1 MKRLTILIAWLL
13 LLVPT
18 LVIGSIALRLLMKEQ
33 AQIGRAARAA
43 AMEHAEAVAQSIDI
57 AVTDVQDG
65 LQDRLA
71 GMPEEPRALEEE
83 LELWRRTNPLVRNVF
98 VYRDGVGLLFPEPDR
113 PSTED
118 EAKFLERFDAL
129 FAGRIAWDTPALDDR
144 GEIQIA
150 RPERVDH
157 TAQANQ
163 QPPSPNTQNLKTRYS
178 NSRKELWQLAQSEG
192 KQQAAGAYDGR
203 GDIQSPVE
211 TTGGW
216 VPWIYENQVS
226 MLGWIERGG
235 VRHGLELEVMV
246 LLARLL
252 NTIPDPA
259 YEDGVFA
266 LLDGKGR
273 IMHQRGAAMI
283 DADTPRLVSVQI
295 GETLPHWQ
303 ISIFDPTGGSG
314 IAEGG
319 AFQIVSALLVATFVA
334 AILLGG
340 SLLLWQANRNLLDA
354 QRKTTFV
361 SNVSHELKTP
371 LTSIRMYAELL
382 GEGRV
387 AEEEKKAKYLHVII
401 EESRR
406 LTRLVNNVLDFSRLE
421 QGRKSYSFEELD
433 LALLMK
439 DLVEMQQVRFREA
452 GIEINCS
459 VPDQPIPVVAD
470 RDAMEQVVLN
480 LLDNALKYAGKG
492 GNIDFDL
499 TEMNRK
505 VEIRISDRGSG
516 VPAAHRE
523 RIFEKFHRVDDS
535 LTARQPGS
543 GLGLSIARRILRDHG
558 GDLTFRPREGGGA
571 VFTVSLNGKTTQIGV
586 PS

>member
-18 LVIGSIALRLLMKEQ
+18 LVIGGIALRLLMKEQ
-33 AQIGRAARAA
+33 EEIGRAARAA

-65 LQDRLA
+65 LQERLA
-71 GMPEEPRALEEE
+71 AMPADPRALEEE
-83 LELWRRTNPLVRNVF
+83 LESWRRTNPLVRNVF
-98 VYRDGVGLLFPEPDR
+98 VYRDGDGLLLPEPGR
-113 PSTED
+113 PSTDD
-118 EAKFLERFDAL
+118 EARFLERFDAL
-129 FAGRIAWDTPALDDR
+129 FSGRVAWGTPELDAVERGRVASPGNGYAG
-144 GEIQIA
+144 
-150 RPERVDH
+150 
-157 TAQANQ
+157 AQAAAMQ
-163 QPPSPNTQNLKTRYS
+163 DSPGRKSRPSQ
-178 NSRKELWQLAQSEG
+178 SRKELWQLTQSRG
-192 KQQAAGAYDGR
+192 PQSAAG
-203 GDIQSPVE
+203 DIRTPAE
-211 TTGGW
+211 TTGEW

-226 MLGWIERGG
+226 MLGWIEREGT
-235 VRHGLELEVMV
+235 RHGLELEVMV

-252 NTIPDPA
+252 DTIPDPA

-266 LLDGKGR
+266 LLDGKGQ
-273 IMHQRGAAMI
+273 IMHQRGASI
-283 DADTPRLVSVQI
+283 IEEGTPRLVSIQI

-303 ISIFDPTGGSG
+303 VSIFNPAGGDG
-314 IAEGG
+314 LGEGG
-319 AFQIVSALLVATFVA
+319 AFRIVSALLVATFVA

-387 AEEEKKAKYLHVII
+387 ADKDKKKKYLRVII
-401 EESRR
+401 DESRR

-433 LALLMK
+433 LNMLMMDLL
-439 DLVEMQQVRFREA
+439 EMQQVRFREE
-452 GIEINCS
+452 GMELNSS
-459 VPDQPIPVVAD
+459 VPDRPVPVVAD
-470 RDAMEQVVLN
+470 RDALEQVILN
-480 LLDNALKYAGKG
+480 LLDNALKYAGEG
-492 GNIDFDL
+492 GNIDVDL
-499 TEMNRK
+499 TGMNGK
-505 VEIRISDRGSG
+505 AEIRIGDRGPG

-558 GDLTFRPREGGGA
+558 GDLTFRPRDGGGA
-571 VFTVSLNGKTTQIGV
+571 IFIVSLKGKSKEDGV